1 VIRIDE
7 HYQRPDWV
15 RRLNYMGDAVLGAH
29 RLVSLDPD
37 GIVAQAQEATG
48 LDDFGDVDGD
58 WRGRFERLVEEIERT
73 GNLHVVGRLMTR
85 QELLRGLI
93 SRLLLA
99 QRRRAVPAIAQ
110 EKIEK
115 PIVIAG
121 PGRSGTTI
129 LHELL
134 WLDPE
139 ARSAPRLRVA
149 PARAADRRHGGRP
162 PARGRVRAGAVVRRA
177 ARVRGDP
184 RAAAHLPMECIAIQQ
199 PSFGGYHWAMAV
211 DVPGYALDSS
221 RDGLPPRGAAE
232 PPTRCAAP
240 DLGAQDARLPD
251 DARPALRDV
260 SRRVRDHDPPRS
272 VKTIPSGISTL
283 ATVRWLRSDHVDL
296 AKMDGYGSG
305 ILLHMLVQ
313 RDQAGTLPG
322 RLAHVHFADLM
333 RDPVATIERLY
344 DGLGGS
350 SRRSTPTRSATTS
363 RTSRRASSA
372 RTSTS
377 PRTGASI
384 PRGSA
389 ATSHR
394 TWPTT
399 AWRARTSGPLRYID
413 RR

>member
-139 ARSAPRLRVA
+139 ARSALGYESLQPVPPTGVTGDAHRRVA
-149 PARAADRRHGGRP
+149 ECEQELWSDVQPEFAAIHEL
-162 PARGRVRAGAVVRRA
+162 
-177 ARVRGDP
+177 
-184 RAAAHLPMECIAIQQ
+184 AAHLPMECIAIQQ

-211 DVPGYALDSS
+211 DVPGYALDFE
-221 RDGLPPRGAAE
+221 AAMAYH
-232 PPTRCAAP
+232 RAVLQSLQ
-240 DLGAQDARLPD
+240 LGAPRRTWVLKTPVYLMMLDLLYATYPDASVIMTH
-251 DARPALRDV
+251 RD
-260 SRRVRDHDPPRS
+260 P

-344 DGLGGS
+344 DGLGRKFSPVHADKIRDYLAHKPKGKFGAHKYKPEDWGLDPARI
-350 SRRSTPTRSATTS
+350 RRDLAPYMAYYGV
-363 RTSRRASSA
+363 A
-372 RTSTS
+372 RE
-377 PRTGASI
+377 
-384 PRGSA
+384 
-389 ATSHR
+389 
-394 TWPTT
+394 
-399 AWRARTSGPLRYID
+399 D
-413 RR
+413 